1 MPQPQGTDPVFSS
14 PCFSM
19 CPSKS
24 RGRHPTSEQDCAT
37 LLPGESQPDTPDL
50 TLPRECA
57 AAMELRR
64 SRALE
69 SNCGPSLPGLCIRMR
84 CDGILTLFGARQIL
98 SMTALCPM
106 LENFG
111 AASANGSK
119 GRVHRRII
127 RRTVCNLVTQKE
139 RIKIGSV
146 SIFGVLLEMT
156 AVGAKS

>member
-1 MPQPQGTDPVFSS
+1 
-14 PCFSM
+14 M

-24 RGRHPTSEQDCAT
+24 RGRHPASEQDCAT
-37 LLPGESQPDTPDL
+37 LLPGESRPDIPDL
-50 TLPRECA
+50 ALPVPRDCA
-57 AAMELRR
+57 AAMQLRR

-69 SNCGPSLPGLCIRMR
+69 SNCGPSLPGLGIRMR

-146 SIFGVLLEMT
+146 SIFGVLLEIT
-156 AVGAKS
+156 AVGANRREVFVL